1 MAVALAVIMV
11 GHLSVAQAA
20 SLTDGVVQ
28 TVLENGLTVLSKEV
42 KTAPVVT
49 VQVWYRVGSRNERPG
64 ITGISHMV
72 EHLMFKGTQTRP
84 VQFGRLF
91 SALGSSSNAFTSYD
105 MTAYYGTVGN
115 DKLAA
120 LLELEADRMAN
131 ARMGAEELQSERTVV
146 LSELDGGNNNP
157 GTRLY
162 RQVMQAAFPK
172 SSYGWMVIGD
182 RRDVENY
189 TVADVQAYYRQFYRP
204 DNATLV
210 VVGNFKTAE
219 LLSEVRRLFGG
230 IARPGTPL
238 PSVEPL
244 AQPLVATPI
253 SQPITLKEPGSV
265 PFLQAVYPTLPAV
278 THPDIPALDLL
289 ENILSGGRSSRLY
302 QSLVERGLATNV
314 SAGAS
319 GMMGLGWFSF
329 SGTPAQGKSL
339 AELDRL
345 IVAQVERLQSG
356 GVTGD
361 ELARAQRNVR
371 TSFIISNRDM
381 VSQANQIA
389 YLQTVTGD
397 YRFGD
402 RYLAAIAKV
411 TPADIQRVAR
421 QYLDP
426 QRRVVGFFMPT
437 VVTAQAGQNITGDT
451 RTSEVRPSEP
461 VNPAEV
467 AQYLPPSALSL
478 NPPAVEPVQP
488 ERFVL
493 PNGLTTLLL
502 VDRSSPTVAIAG
514 NIDAGSGFDTAEKA
528 GLASLTAQNLRNGT
542 RRQTAL
548 ELAQTLENRGAS
560 LGFGA
565 GRESVGISA
574 LSLREDAP
582 IVLNQLA
589 EVLQTAT
596 FPEDE
601 FQRNRD
607 RNLVSLKS
615 ELDSPNA
622 LARRIFQQ
630 ELYPPGHPFHVMRTE
645 ASLRAI
651 QRSDLATFYRRHYRP
666 DTTTLVIMGDFDPAT
681 MKSQLRREFGAWQAQ
696 GTAPRL
702 VYPAVSLPERLT
714 RKQATLPG
722 KTQAVTLMGHPS
734 ITRRDPRYFAALIL
748 NQVLG
753 GDTLASRLGTELRDR
768 QGLTYGVYSFFNAGR
783 DHGSFNVQ
791 MQTSA
796 ADNAK
801 AIEQALTLIRQVQ
814 TQGITAEE
822 FAFAQKDLINSFP
835 VGLADPD
842 SIASAILR
850 DELYGYPLG
859 DFYNFPQRVRAVAQ
873 EEANRLAQELFR
885 PDRLLVVS
893 IKPDAPREGSK

>member
-1 MAVALAVIMV
+1 MWLFFGRLVAVALAVVMF
-11 GHLSVAQAA
+11 GQLSTAHAA

-28 TVLENGLTVLSKEV
+28 TVLDNGLTVLTKEV

-105 MTAYYGTVGN
+105 MTAYYGTVGSN
-115 DKLAA
+115 KLNG

-131 ARMGAEELQSERTVV
+131 ARVGAEELGSERSVV

-162 RQVMQAAFPK
+162 RQVMRAAFPQ

-189 TVADVQAYYRQFYRP
+189 TVADVQSYYRTFYRP

-210 VVGNFKTAE
+210 VVGDFETQA
-219 LLSEVRRLFGG
+219 LLRNVRRLFGG
-230 IARPGTPL
+230 MTRPSTPL
-238 PSVEPL
+238 PAVEPL
-244 AQPLVATPI
+244 TTPLIAQPIT
-253 SQPITLKEPGSV
+253 QPITLREPGSV
-265 PFLQAVYPTLPAV
+265 PFLLAVYPTLPKV
-278 THPDIPALDLL
+278 TDPNIPALDLL

-302 QSLVERGLATNV
+302 QALVEKGLATSV
-314 SAGAS
+314 SASAS

-329 SGTPAQGKSL
+329 NGTPSQGRSL
-339 AELDRL
+339 EELDRL
-345 IVAQVERLQSG
+345 ILAEVERLKSG
-356 GVTGD
+356 GVTAD

-371 TSFIISNRDM
+371 TSFIMSNRDM

-437 VVTAQAGQNITGDT
+437 VITAQAGQNITGDT

-467 AQYLPPSALSL
+467 AKYLPANVLSL
-478 NPPAVEPVQP
+478 NPPTVQPVRP

-514 NIDAGSGFDTAEKA
+514 SIEAGSGFDTAEKA
-528 GLASLTAQNLRNGT
+528 GLAALTAQNLRNGT

-548 ELAQTLENRGAS
+548 ELAKTLEDRGAS

-565 GRESVGISA
+565 GREAVGVSA
-574 LSLREDAP
+574 LALKEDFP
-582 IVLNQLA
+582 VVLNQLA

-596 FPEDE
+596 FPDAE

-615 ELDSPNA
+615 ELDSPGS

-630 ELYPPGHPFHVMRTE
+630 ELYPAGHPFHVMRTE
-645 ASLRAI
+645 ASLKAI
-651 QRSDLATFYRRHYRP
+651 QQADLATFYRQHYRP
-666 DTTTLVIMGDFDPAT
+666 DTTTMVIMGDFDPNT
-681 MKSQLRREFGAWQAQ
+681 MKTMLRREFGPWQAQ
-696 GTAPRL
+696 GMAPRL
-702 VYPAVSLPERLT
+702 TYPEVPLPDRLT

-734 ITRRDPRYFAALIL
+734 ITRRDPRYHAC
-748 NQVLG
+748 
-753 GDTLASRLGTELRDR
+753 
-768 QGLTYGVYSFFNAGR
+768 
-783 DHGSFNVQ
+783 
-791 MQTSA
+791 
-796 ADNAK
+796 
-801 AIEQALTLIRQVQ
+801 
-814 TQGITAEE
+814 
-822 FAFAQKDLINSFP
+822 
-835 VGLADPD
+835 PD
-842 SIASAILR
+842 SEPKS
-850 DELYGYPLG
+850 
-859 DFYNFPQRVRAVAQ
+859 
-873 EEANRLAQELFR
+873 
-885 PDRLLVVS
+885 
-893 IKPDAPREGSK
+893 